1 MNLSLDELR
10 LIGQAKYISDY
21 KNKSKEDLIKVLS
34 ETKPKPKPEPKIEI
48 KPKQEPKIEIKPKPE
63 PKPQPKIKIK
73 VNKKKL
79 KNLRKDF
86 YELRH
91 KFSRT
96 ETNEYR
102 KAFYDTKKYKNLSI
116 SEIKKLNKS
125 LNELK
130 KSLKFKKSRGNID
143 SVNYEDLDN

>member
-1 MNLSLDELR
+1 M
-10 LIGQAKYISDY
+10 
-21 KNKSKEDLIKVLS
+21 IKVLS
-34 ETKPKPKPEPKIEI
+34 ETKPKPKPE
-48 KPKQEPKIEIKPKPE
+48 
-63 PKPQPKIKIK
+63 PKIKIK

-86 YELRH
+86 DELRH

-102 KAFYDTKKYKNLSI
+102 KAFYDAKKYKNLSI
-116 SEIKKLNKS
+116 SEIKNLNKS

-143 SVNYEDLDN
+143 SVDYEDLDN